1 VRCGFSHARIVALY
15 MGWNL
20 LVALPVVGW
29 MNRVPHPS
37 MSTTLVPAITVHAV
51 ALAAWWFGKRWCLR
65 HVRERSAHAA
75 A

>member
-1 VRCGFSHARIVALY
+1 
-15 MGWNL
+15 
-20 LVALPVVGW
+20 
-29 MNRVPHPS
+29 
-37 MSTTLVPAITVHAV
+37 MSTTLVPAIAVHAV